1 MCWNRAGS
9 LSLLI
14 DSLLLRSIVCAISVL
29 REQLWLFT
37 SENTELKHAM
47 FLRHGRTPK
56 CTVFLFYL
64 CSYYHIYIFK
74 SLCASKDDYLENP
87 GETNVLACKMFTSGC
102 RPWLKNVACL
112 SSLMPESGYCTRC
125 NSTCLGLVRL
135 SVMRVQRTSTKFEGN
150 STGKEKGKERNF
162 I

>member
-1 MCWNRAGS
+1 MSS
-9 LSLLI
+9 LARLEFKLLI
-14 DSLLLRSIVCAISVL
+14 PIVLVHKMLLMSRGTEGHRVPEAKI
-29 REQLWLFT
+29 R
-37 SENTELKHAM
+37 ELKHAT
-47 FLRHGRTPK
+47 FLSHGPTLEVYCFPSLL
-56 CTVFLFYL
+56 VFTLPYL
-64 CSYYHIYIFK
+64 YFK
-74 SLCASKDDYLENP
+74 SICASRDDYFENL